1 MKNLLVFIGVLIV
14 CVNAEDDYGTIE
26 EVEEDSPADKIKD
39 HPDKCYVEN
48 IGLIDKGSEVKVS
61 GKCESIQCLDGGKYR
76 VKKCDEVTMEWPC
89 YTINRER
96 PFPDCCEVSVECIDL
111 PTRPTPIPPKR
122 N

>member
-14 CVNAEDDYGTIE
+14 CVNAQFDYGTI
-26 EVEEDSPADKIKD
+26 EDSPADKIKD

-76 VKKCDEVTMEWPC
+76 VKKCNLVIVEWPC
-89 YTINRER
+89 YSVYPDK
-96 PFPDCCEVSVECIDL
+96 PFPDCCNFTVECIEQ
-111 PTRPTPIPPKR
+111 PTPVPPRR